1 MKRIIYSVAIFAF
14 VLIVGVSVHHFYF
27 KKEVKLVA
35 LTFDDGPYGSTT
47 DAILN
52 ILEQKRVLATFFIIG
67 KNAELYPEQ
76 VKREVADGDI
86 VGNHSYSHSHDL
98 PIMASSTLRADMT
111 HAQAI
116 IIHEASVQPHF
127 FRAPYG
133 STTPQMIQ
141 EIQNEGY
148 VFVGWDVDPNDW
160 NNANSSAAIISY
172 VESKV
177 KPNDILLFHD
187 GHEEGTTYSR
197 DNTIQAL
204 PIVIDGLK
212 KQGYT
217 FVTVD
222 KLLHTS
228 AYISR

>member
-1 MKRIIYSVAIFAF
+1 MKRTRYLLVGLAL
-14 VLIVGVSVHHFYF
+14 VLALGFSIHHFYF
-27 KKEVKLVA
+27 RKQIKLVA
-35 LTFDDGPYGSTT
+35 LTFDNGPYGTTT

-52 ILEQKRVLATFFIIG
+52 ILEHKKVPATFFIIG
-67 KNAELYPEQ
+67 KNAELHPEQ
-76 VKREVADGDI
+76 IKREVADGDI
-86 VGNHSYSHSHDL
+86 VGNHSYSHSRDL
-98 PIMASSTLRADMT
+98 PIMASSTLRADIS
-111 HAQAI
+111 HAQNI
-116 IIHEASVQPHF
+116 ISNISGLSPHF

-133 STTPQMIQ
+133 STTQQMIQ

-160 NNANSSAAIISY
+160 NNANSSLSVISS

-187 GHEEGTTYSR
+187 GHKDGTTYSR

-204 PIVIDGLK
+204 PIIIDDLQ

-217 FVTVD
+217 FVTID
-222 KLLHTS
+222 KILNTP
-228 AYISR
+228 AYRD